1 MMVQIRARAF
11 GVAILLGLPSVLA
24 PAAAQVPTHANA
36 TLTAV
41 EGIRVGHFTYSERPT
56 GCTAILVDGNAVG
69 GVTQRGGAP
78 ATRETDLLNPLNMV
92 DKVNAIS
99 LSGGSAFGL
108 DAATGIS
115 RWLEEHGVGWDT
127 RAAKVPIVPAASI
140 YDLPVGGK
148 PTIRPDAACGYKAAQ
163 AATSSPVAEGNVG
176 AGAGA
181 VVGQMGGANRAM
193 KAGLGSA
200 AVALPN
206 GLVVAAIV
214 VVNASGE
221 IIDPSTGRVVAGSRN
236 ADGTLFDL
244 RQALR
249 SGGGT
254 NDQPAL
260 NPGEH
265 TTIGVVATNAR
276 LNKAEASRIALM
288 ADDGYAR
295 AINPVHTMG
304 DGDTVFVL
312 ATGRWNGSADLSRLG
327 GLAAEVMS
335 DAIVRAATQATGI
348 PGLPAARDLK

>member
-1 MMVQIRARAF
+1 M
-11 GVAILLGLPSVLA
+11 GVAAVLCLGCGWPL
-24 PAAAQVPTHANA
+24 AAQPRSANV

-41 EGIRVGHFTYSERPT
+41 PGIAVGHFTYTERPT
-56 GCTAILVDGNAVG
+56 GCTAVIVEGNAVG
-69 GVTQRGGAP
+69 AVAQRGGAP
-78 ATRETDLLNPLNMV
+78 ATRETDLLNPLNLV

-140 YDLPVGGK
+140 YDLAVGGK
-148 PTIRPDAACGYKAAQ
+148 PSIRPDAACGYKAAQ
-163 AATSSPVAEGNVG
+163 SASTSPVAEGNVG

-181 VVGQMGGANRAM
+181 AVGQMGGAGHAM
-193 KAGLGSA
+193 KSGLGSA
-200 AVALPN
+200 AISLPN
-206 GLVVAAIV
+206 GLIVAALV
-214 VVNASGE
+214 VVNASGDV
-221 IIDPSTGRVVAGSRN
+221 IDPSTGRVVAGARN
-236 ADGTLFDL
+236 DAGALVDL
-244 RQALR
+244 RRVLR
-249 SGGGT
+249 AGEPSRS
-254 NDQPAL
+254 DAA

-276 LNKAEASRIALM
+276 LSKAEAARVALM

-295 AINPVHTMG
+295 AINPVHTMA

-312 ATGRWNGSADLSRLG
+312 ATGRLEGPADLTRVG
-327 GLAAEVMS
+327 ALAAEAVS
-335 DAIVRAATQATGI
+335 DAVVRAVRQATGI

>member
-1 MMVQIRARAF
+1 MMLQIRARAF
-11 GVAILLGLPSVLA
+11 GAAILLGLPSVFW
-24 PAAAQVPTHANA
+24 AAAQTPHANT

-41 EGIRVGHFTYSERPT
+41 EGIRVGHVTYAERPT

-69 GVTQRGGAP
+69 GVAQRGGAP

-148 PTIRPDAACGYKAAQ
+148 PSIRPDATCGYKAAQ
-163 AATSSPVAEGNVG
+163 AATSAPVTEGNVG

-181 VVGQMGGANRAM
+181 VVGSMGGADRAM
-193 KAGLGSA
+193 KSGLGTA

-206 GLVVAAIV
+206 GLVVGAIV

-221 IIDPSTGRVVAGSRN
+221 IIDPATGRVVAGSRN
-236 ADGTLFDL
+236 ADGTLLDL
-244 RQALR
+244 RRVLR
-249 SGGGT
+249 SGAT
-254 NDQPAL
+254 ADQRTG

-276 LNKAEASRIALM
+276 MSKADASRIALM

-295 AINPVHTMG
+295 AINPVHTMA

-312 ATGRWNGSADLSRLG
+312 ATGRWSGTPDLSRLG